1 MEMNVLQHHGIK
13 GQKWGVRRYQNADG
27 SLTSDGKKRY
37 GGSDG
42 SKSKTSEADAQ
53 KKERTKKIV
62 AGVAVAVTLTAATAV
77 YLKNKDTVDK
87 FVKEHGSD
95 LIGKVKDVKIDV
107 KQHRTDAVVQKVKRE
122 ADYVK
127 THKSEIMK
135 SASKLNRYKDYLD
148 DKEVAAAIKRLQ
160 QTRDLHQLS
169 QDNIRK
175 GANYVSAVLAYT
187 TAATTAYNL
196 KNSQLVKDAKKTAE
210 KPKEKNKG

>member
-1 MEMNVLQHHGIK
+1 MEMNALQHYGIK

-37 GGSDG
+37 GGGDG
-42 SKSKTSEADAQ
+42 SSSKTSEADAQ
-53 KKERTKKIV
+53 KKERAKKIV
-62 AGVAVAVTLTAATAV
+62 AGVAVAATLTAATVV
-77 YLKNKDTVDK
+77 YLKNKETVDK

-95 LIGKVKDVKIDV
+95 LVSKAKDVKNNV
-107 KQHRTDAVVQKVKRE
+107 KEHHADAVAQKVKRDT
-122 ADYVK
+122 DYAK
-127 THKSEIMK
+127 AHKSEIMK

-148 DKEVAAAIKRLQ
+148 DKEVAAAVKRLQ

-175 GANYVSAVLAYT
+175 GANYVSAVLAYA

>member
-1 MEMNVLQHHGIK
+1 METNVLQHYGVK

-27 SLTSDGKKRY
+27 SLTSAGKKHY
-37 GGSDG
+37 GGSDNPT
-42 SKSKTSEADAQ
+42 SKTSEADAQ
-53 KKERTKKIV
+53 KKERAKKIV
-62 AGVAVAVTLTAATAV
+62 AGVAVAATLTAATAL

-87 FVKEHGSD
+87 FVKEHGAD
-95 LIGKVKDVKIDV
+95 LINKAKDVKIDV
-107 KQHRTDAVVQKVKRE
+107 KQHHTDAVVQKVKHDT
-122 ADYVK
+122 DYVR

-148 DKEVAAAIKRLQ
+148 DKEVSAAVKRLQ

-175 GANYVSAVLAYT
+175 GANYVSAVLAYA

>member
-1 MEMNVLQHHGIK
+1 MEMNALQHYGIK

-37 GGSDG
+37 GSSDG
-42 SKSKTSEADAQ
+42 SRSKTSEADAQ
-53 KKERTKKIV
+53 KKERVKKIV
-62 AGVAVAVTLTAATAV
+62 AGAAVAVTLTAATAV

-87 FVKEHGSD
+87 FVKEHGGD
-95 LIGKVKDVKIDV
+95 LIGKVKDAKIDV
-107 KQHRTDAVVQKVKRE
+107 KQHHTDAVVQKVKRE
-122 ADYVK
+122 TDYVK

-148 DKEVAAAIKRLQ
+148 DKEVAAAVKRLQ

-175 GANYVSAVLAYT
+175 GANYVSAVLAYA

-210 KPKEKNKG
+210 KPKDKNKG